1 MITDQQ
7 ESGEGVRGPHTHNSS
22 ICMIV
27 IFMLRIFGKTKVEG
41 HNIPKDGPKYSVD
54 GMK

>member
-1 MITDQQ
+1 M
-7 ESGEGVRGPHTHNSS
+7 RGPHTHTHNSS

-27 IFMLRIFGKTKVEG
+27 IFMLRIFVKTKVEG
-41 HNIPKDGPKYSVD
+41 HNIPKDGPKHSVD